1 LFKIINK
8 IRINLEILN
17 VRGSEPINPD
27 LKTLFSTPPVLK
39 GYMYGAQEA
48 HEARNSNRLLAIRLE
63 TNTSCNLRCR
73 YCYARSGEDTVKIAD
88 FNALKH
94 IISEAK
100 GLGIRSVVVIGGGEP
115 TLYPNFRELI
125 AYIDSL
131 EIVPMVFSN
140 TVLMTEELAEF
151 LHEHNASVMGKL
163 DSLNPEVQDYLAG
176 KEGAFENIKAGLA
189 NLIKAGFSNPEEP
202 EKLRLGISF
211 VSNKMNLKEIEEIWH
226 FCRQRNI
233 FPNMEILTPTG
244 RANDELE
251 DKLLT
256 ADEIKEYKLRLLDI
270 DQKYYGYDWLP
281 YTPITASGCLQHLYS
296 LYINIEGNVRPCAP
310 TKLDEHPALRV
321 NGEYPYN
328 VNRMSL
334 KEIYNSEL
342 FTYVR
347 NIDRVLEGR
356 CWNCEYIEECIGCR
370 GYAYS
375 TGINNGIDPLK
386 ALRME
391 CQQCFKEKS

>member
-1 LFKIINK
+1 
-8 IRINLEILN
+8 
-17 VRGSEPINPD
+17 
-27 LKTLFSTPPVLK
+27 
-39 GYMYGAQEA
+39 MYGAQEA
-48 HEARNSNRLLAIRLE
+48 HDARNSNRLLAIRLE

-88 FNALKH
+88 FNALKR

-211 VSNKMNLKEIEEIWH
+211 VSNKMNLKEIKEIWH
-226 FCRQRNI
+226 FCRQNNI

-244 RANDELE
+244 RANNQLE

-256 ADEIKEYKLRLLDI
+256 ADEIKEYKLKLLEI
-270 DQKYYGYDWLP
+270 DRKYYGYNWLP

-296 LYINIEGNVRPCAP
+296 LYINIEGDVRPCAP

-321 NGEYPYN
+321 NGKYPYN

-391 CQQCFKEKS
+391 CQQCFKEK

>member
-1 LFKIINK
+1 
-8 IRINLEILN
+8 
-17 VRGSEPINPD
+17 
-27 LKTLFSTPPVLK
+27 
-39 GYMYGAQEA
+39 MYGAQEA
-48 HEARNSNRLLAIRLE
+48 QEARNSNRLLAIRLE
-63 TNTSCNLRCR
+63 TNTSCNLHCR
-73 YCYARSGEDTVKIAD
+73 YCYAQSGEDSVKIAD
-88 FNALKH
+88 FNALKR

-100 GLGIRSVVVIGGGEP
+100 ELGIKSVVVIGGGEP

-131 EIVPMVFSN
+131 GIVPMIFSN

-151 LHEHNASVMGKL
+151 LYGHNASVMGKL
-163 DSLNPEVQDYLAG
+163 DSLKPEVQDYLAG
-176 KEGAFENIKAGLA
+176 REGAFEDIKTGLE
-189 NLIKAGFSNPEEP
+189 NLIKAGFSNPAEP
-202 EKLRLGISF
+202 GKLRLGISF
-211 VSNKMNLKEIEEIWH
+211 VSNKMNLEEIEEIWH
-226 FCRQRNI
+226 FCRQNNI

-256 ADEIKEYKLRLLDI
+256 ADEIKKVQIKTAGYRPKILRVRL
-270 DQKYYGYDWLP
+270 
-281 YTPITASGCLQHLYS
+281 ASLHPDYCKRLSSASLQPVHQYRRK
-296 LYINIEGNVRPCAP
+296 RPACAP
-310 TKLDEHPALRV
+310 TKLDEHPALRI
-321 NGEYPYN
+321 NGGYPYN

-356 CWNCEYIEECIGCR
+356 CGNCENIGECIGCR

-375 TGINNGIDPLK
+375 VGINNGIDPLK

-391 CQQCFKEKS
+391 CQQCFK

>member
-1 LFKIINK
+1 
-8 IRINLEILN
+8 
-17 VRGSEPINPD
+17 
-27 LKTLFSTPPVLK
+27 
-39 GYMYGAQEA
+39 MYGAEEA
-48 HEARNSNRLLAIRLE
+48 HKARNSNKLLAIRLE
-63 TNTSCNLRCR
+63 TNTSCNLHCR
-73 YCYARSGEDTVKIAD
+73 YCYAQSGGASAKIAD
-88 FNALKH
+88 FDILKR

-100 GLGIRSVVVIGGGEP
+100 ELGIKSVVVIGGGEP
-115 TLYPNFRELI
+115 TLYPNLRELI

-131 EIVPMVFSN
+131 GIFPMLFSN
-140 TVLMTEELAEF
+140 TILITEELAEF
-151 LHEHNASVMGKL
+151 LYEHNASVMGKL
-163 DSLNPEVQDYLAG
+163 DSLRPEVQDYLAG
-176 KEGAFENIKAGLA
+176 REGAFEDIKTGLE

-211 VSNKMNLKEIEEIWH
+211 VSNKMNLEEIEDIWH
-226 FCRQRNI
+226 FCRQNNI

-256 ADEIKEYKLRLLDI
+256 TDEIKEYKLKLLEI
-270 DQKYYGYDWLP
+270 DQKSYGYNWLP

-328 VNRMSL
+328 INKMNL

-347 NIDRVLEGR
+347 NIDKVLEGR
-356 CWNCEYIEECIGCR
+356 CGNCEHIGECIGCR

-375 TGINNGIDPLK
+375 VGVNNGVEPLK

-391 CQQCFKEKS
+391 CRQCFK

>member
-1 LFKIINK
+1 MLGEELKNSDT
-8 IRINLEILN
+8 LN
-17 VRGSEPINPD
+17 VFFP
-27 LKTLFSTPPVLK
+27 PPVLR
-39 GYMYGAQEA
+39 GYMYGAKEA
-48 HEARNSNRLLAIRLE
+48 YEARDSNRLLAIRLE
-63 TNTSCNLRCR
+63 TNKSCNLRCR
-73 YCYARSGEDTVKIAD
+73 YCYARSGEDSVKVAD
-88 FNALKH
+88 FKILKR

-100 GLGIRSVVVIGGGEP
+100 GLGIKSVVVIGGGEP
-115 TLYPNFRELI
+115 TLYPKFRELV

-131 EIVPMVFSN
+131 GIIPMVFSN

-151 LHEHNASVMGKL
+151 LYKHNASVMGKL
-163 DSLNPEVQDYLAG
+163 DSLKPEVQDYIAG
-176 KEGAFENIKAGLA
+176 KEGAFKDIKNGLE
-189 NLIKAGFSNPEEP
+189 NLIRAGFSKQAEP
-202 EKLRLGISF
+202 GKLRLGVSF
-211 VSNKMNLKEIEEIWH
+211 VSNKMNLEEVEDIWH
-226 FCRQRNI
+226 FCRQNNI

-256 ADEIKEYKLRLLDI
+256 AGEIKEYKLRLLEI
-270 DQKYYGYDWLP
+270 DRKYYGYDWLP

-310 TKLDEHPALRV
+310 TKLDEHPALKID
-321 NGEYPYN
+321 GEYPYN

-334 KEIYNSEL
+334 KEIYASDL

-347 NIDRVLEGR
+347 NIDSVLEGR
-356 CWNCEYIEECIGCR
+356 CRNCEYRKDCIGCR

-375 TGINNGIDPLK
+375 IGINNGADPLE

-391 CQQCFKEKS
+391 CQQCFK